1 MVDGSE
7 GYVLT
12 VHLTSRL
19 QRSIVLILG
28 IVLLGSVCVS
38 ADQAQYFYDEL
49 GHLVGVVESSGDAAV
64 YNYDPVGNLLS
75 IQRFTAA
82 PTGVGIFLLA
92 PGSALVG
99 ANVEIRG
106 FGFTDPLSSNQVQV
120 NGTTATVISAT
131 ATSIIATVPAGATS
145 GLVTVINANGTATSP
160 QPLTVLVPPII
171 TGVDPP
177 KVPQGVV
184 TRVLIEGFNLKTA
197 SAVTFT
203 QAGLTAT
210 ILAGATDDTVPIS
223 LSVSGGVP
231 IGTYAFAVTTP
242 SGTAQSG
249 TVHLSVTTPFPTFGT
264 GKIGVLKPA
273 DGTVSGPSFGFGKA
287 SVSMP

>member
-1 MVDGSE
+1 M
-7 GYVLT
+7 
-12 VHLTSRL
+12 
-19 QRSIVLILG
+19 LG

-49 GHLVGVVESSGDAAV
+49 GRLVGVIDSSGDAAV
-64 YNYDPVGNLLS
+64 YRYDEVGNLLS

-82 PTGVGIFLLA
+82 PTGIGIFLVA

-99 ANVEIRG
+99 TSVEIRG
-106 FGFTDPLSSNQVQV
+106 FGFTTPPSSNQVQV
-120 NGTTATVISAT
+120 NGTAATVVSAT
-131 ATSIIATVPAGATS
+131 ATSLIVTVPAGATS
-145 GLVTVINANGTATSP
+145 GLVTVTNANGTATSP
-160 QPLTVLVPPII
+160 QPFTVLVPPII

-177 KVPQGVV
+177 NVPQGVV

-197 SAVTFT
+197 SAVAFT

-210 ILAGATDDTVPIS
+210 ILAGATDETVPIG

-231 IGTYAFAVTTP
+231 VGTYTFSVTTP

-249 TVHLSVTTPFPTFGT
+249 TISLSVTTPFPTFGT
-264 GKIGVLKPA
+264 GTVGILKPA

-287 SVSMP
+287 SVSLP

>member
-1 MVDGSE
+1 M
-7 GYVLT
+7 T
-12 VHLTSRL
+12 R
-19 QRSIVLILG
+19 RSCKGCIGTLLG
-28 IVLLGSVCVS
+28 VLLAMTLAWPVVPS
-38 ADQAQYFYDEL
+38 ADQAQYYYDEL
-49 GHLVGVVESSGDAAV
+49 SRLVGVIDSSGDTAV
-64 YNYDPVGNLLS
+64 YRYDEVGNLLS

-82 PTGVGIFLLA
+82 PTGIGIFLVA

-106 FGFTDPLSSNQVQV
+106 FGFTTPPSSNQVQV
-120 NGTTATVISAT
+120 NGTAATVVSAT
-131 ATSIIATVPAGATS
+131 ATSLIVTVPAGATS
-145 GLVTVINANGTATSP
+145 GLVTVTNANGTATSP
-160 QPLTVLVPPII
+160 QPFTVLVPPII

-177 KVPQGVV
+177 NVPQGVV

-197 SAVTFT
+197 SAVAFT

-210 ILAGATDDTVPIS
+210 ILAGATDDTVPIG
-223 LSVSGGVP
+223 LSVSGSVP
-231 IGTYAFAVTTP
+231 VGTYTFSVTTP

-249 TVHLSVTTPFPTFGT
+249 TISLSVTTPFPTFGT
-264 GKIGVLKPA
+264 GTVGILKPA